1 MESIRDLQLFG
12 SEGLYKGDM
21 AVCFS
26 GFRLVQDIIEDAV
39 IFAMEVEDVLVGIDC
54 GDGLHSGNSLSVA
67 SLMNLKALD
76 SVYWC
81 GGQYYVFDRFGLFAS
96 GVVPYDTLSSA
107 RFLKTLVQADLCSSF
122 NWLNL
127 YQLSLGLRNMRTT
140 SGFVYTQD
148 TYSKILEAFE
158 SASPLR
164 TDLFEGVRFAHIQN
178 ALNTG
183 SVIDLEF
190 LCAAFG
196 VNIRQL
202 FLLPELLIEV
212 ETISRTRLLFEG
224 FKEKGVFLDEVFGD
238 YCGRV
243 DKFFL
248 NSLSAPMHQFID
260 SRINF
265 SESQGRPVV
274 AQQCFSYVTMPFNVK
289 NNYFDDEA

>member
-1 MESIRDLQLFG
+1 MESVRDLQLFG

-21 AVCFS
+21 AICFD
-26 GFRLVQDIIEDAV
+26 GFRMVQDIVEDAV
-39 IFAMEVEDVLVGIDC
+39 IFALEVEDVLVGIDC
-54 GDGLHSGNSLSVA
+54 GKGLNSGNSVSVA

-76 SVYWC
+76 SVYFC
-81 GGQYYVFDRFGLFAS
+81 GDQYYVFGRSGFFAS
-96 GVVPYDTLSSA
+96 GLVIHDTLSSA
-107 RFLKTLVQADLCSSF
+107 RFLKTLVQADLCTSSG
-122 NWLNL
+122 WQQL
-127 YQLSLGLRNMRTT
+127 YKLGLGLRNMRTK
-140 SGFVYTQD
+140 SGFVYSQD
-148 TYSKILEAFE
+148 AFLKILEVFG
-158 SASPLR
+158 SNSPLR

-178 ALNTG
+178 ALNSG
-183 SVIDLEF
+183 SVIDLEL

-202 FLLPELLIEV
+202 FMLPELLIEV

-238 YCGRV
+238 YVGRV

-248 NSLSAPMHQFID
+248 NSLSSPMHQFID

-265 SESQGRPVV
+265 PESQGRPVV
-274 AQQCFSYVTMPFNVK
+274 AQQCFGYVTMPFNVK